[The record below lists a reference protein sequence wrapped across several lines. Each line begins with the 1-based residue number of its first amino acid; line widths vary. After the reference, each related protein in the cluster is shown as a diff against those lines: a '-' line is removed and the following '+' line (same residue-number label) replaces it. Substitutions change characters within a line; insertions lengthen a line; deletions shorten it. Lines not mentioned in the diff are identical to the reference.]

1 MSPKASRLSAIVFCI
16 VSLAGVTGAS
26 APTISRSSAATPSPV
41 VAAVETPAIQE
52 PSIASLGDVGPTP
65 TSASAPRA
73 PVEASAQSFA
83 DDALLLPRRQP
94 SAGPAPAPTPPRL
107 FSIDLYRKGAFAS
120 QATTYYCVPAAIELM
135 MNMIS
140 GGKNDTSRAT
150 QDDLYRLARAYLI
163 APFWGRGAQPEGWAR
178 VLNAEGD
185 GRYAVAIRSTR
196 TAAIHLAARQL
207 RLTGKPVGIL
217 AWAGNHAWVMSGFES
232 IGDPATGQ
240 FTVTGLFI
248 EDVWWPR
255 PDTSWG
261 PSPRPDRLMSV
272 ATFARYFLPYDQH
285 GEGGLDKDGKFVV
298 VIPLAAGNAGG

>member
-1 MSPKASRLSAIVFCI
+1 MSPNPSRLSAIVFCI
-16 VSLAGVTGAS
+16 VSLAGVTGCAS
-26 APTISRSSAATPSPV
+26 GTTIGQSPVDSPPPV
-41 VAAVETPAIQE
+41 VAGVETRAIPE
-52 PSIASLGDVGPTP
+52 PSTGSLGDVGLPPTL
-65 TSASAPRA
+65 AAAPLA
-73 PVEASAQSFA
+73 VF
-83 DDALLLPRRQP
+83 
-94 SAGPAPAPTPPRL
+94 PAPALNFPDDVIAVSRRAPLAGRPSVSAARP

-120 QATTYYCVPAAIELM
+120 EATTYYCVPAAIELM
-135 MNMIS
+135 MNMI

-150 QDDLYRLARAYLI
+150 QDDLYRLARTYLI
-163 APFWGRGAQPEGWAR
+163 APYWGRGAQPEGWAR

-185 GRYAVAIRSTR
+185 GRYEVGIRSTR

-272 ATFARYFLPYDQH
+272 AKFARYFLQYDQH

-298 VIPLAAGNAGG
+298 IIPLASGATGG